1 LLNLPTKT
9 SFIFPPHFHHIS
21 TTVPQFFGVPSLCL
35 PYQTNQKVSMKIIIN
50 RETEISPA
58 EQEVLRHL
66 AQCKI
71 NKQIAADLGL
81 SEHTVKSHLKTISI
95 KTGLDGRLALALF
108 AIEHGLADCPVKEC
122 PNNKK

>member
-1 LLNLPTKT
+1 
-9 SFIFPPHFHHIS
+9 
-21 TTVPQFFGVPSLCL
+21 
-35 PYQTNQKVSMKIIIN
+35 MKKDNSVIIKIQ
-50 RETEISPA
+50 RETQISPA

-66 AQCKI
+66 AQGKI

-95 KTGLDGRLALALF
+95 KTGKENRLALALF
-108 AIEHGLADCPVKEC
+108 AIAHGLADCPVKEC